1 MSTCRRS
8 ATWKPAMLSSMVM
21 EKNAMPKD
29 IAKRGVTTGANT
41 GDSLPFR
48 RSSQLSPFGAWAA
61 RDSGTWPMVCARM
74 LCTRLRGGSISS
86 SPFSQCMP
94 MLASST
100 MVRHA
105 EQESRCASKAARV
118 EPCKVPSMASASRAS
133 TSTHCIP
140 GWFSLAIV
148 LSGSPNK
155 RRFCACWGGSTYL
168 PVVTLEEPCKFRSS
182 PIYATFHSSLGHFE
196 YYGNILVVHVL
207 QIPQD
212 NRLPQLRR
220 KLRQGLVDHLLCL
233 LALHPRLGSGGR
245 IFQLLG
251 QRQAFL
257 LVSGRSVQRVSY
269 SVVLSFTEVIHQQ
282 IARHRGY
289 PGHEGGPR
297 GVIRAQGAIHFDEHF
312 LGQVSR
318 VLCRA
323 GKAVADVVDTPMVLL
338 DDVLPSRSVA
348 SHTAT
353 DKGIDG
359 LDVVQSAL
367 PRHVTPGPNPIHCWS
382 FIRGRE
388 PEVRLRRTSS
398 REFDAACSPP
408 QFACIVA
415 GRRPAFWAVT
425 GKRIRLATISCLR
438 LVVNARV
445 RLLRF
450 FGTPVKRVPILT
462 AGHSS
467 S

>member
-8 ATWKPAMLSSMVM
+8 ATWKPAILSSMVM
-21 EKNAMPKD
+21 EKKAMPND
-29 IAKRGVTTGANT
+29 MANRGVTTGANT
-41 GDSLPFR
+41 GDILPFS
-48 RSSQLSPFGAWAA
+48 RSSQLSLFAA
-61 RDSGTWPMVCARM
+61 CMARGSGICPMVCARM

-86 SPFSQCMP
+86 NPFSQCMP
-94 MLASST
+94 LLASSSI
-100 MVRHA
+100 VRQA
-105 EQESRCASKAARV
+105 GQESRCASNAARI

-133 TSTHCIP
+133 ASTHCIP

-148 LSGSPNK
+148 LSGSRNK
-155 RRFCACWGGSTYL
+155 RRFCACWGGSAYL
-168 PVVTLEEPCKFRSS
+168 PVITLEEPCKFRSS

-196 YYGNILVVHVL
+196 HYGNILVVHVL

-212 NRLPQLRR
+212 DRLPQLGR
-220 KLRQGLVDHLLCL
+220 KLPQGLVDHLLGL

-251 QRQAFL
+251 QRQTFL
-257 LVSGRSVQRVSY
+257 LVSGRSVQRVSN
-269 SVVLSFTEVIHQQ
+269 SVVLSFTEVVHQQ
-282 IARHRGY
+282 IARDRGY

-297 GVIRAQGAIHFDEHF
+297 SVIRAQRAVHFDEHF

-323 GKAVADVVDTPMVLL
+323 RKAVADVVDTPMVLL

-367 PRHVTPGPNPIHCWS
+367 PRGVTPGPNPTHCWS

-438 LVVNARV
+438 LLSGAKFDFS
-445 RLLRF
+445 L
-450 FGTPVKRVPILT
+450 P
-462 AGHSS
+462 HC
-467 S
+467 